1 MAVNTY
7 KEDEKVSDVSNI
19 KTLLRTVSYLKDYKV
34 QTFFAI
40 LMILA
45 QTLIVAILPSFS
57 ERAVDVNIANKDVRG
72 LLINEFLETLEGDYE
87 NVFFRDEP

>member
-34 QTFFAI
+34 QTILAI

-45 QTLIVAILPSFS
+45 ETLIVAILPSFS
-57 ERAVDVNIANKDVRG
+57 ERAVDVNIANKDARG
-72 LLINEFLETLEGDYE
+72 LLITMGIATAL
-87 NVFFRDEP
+87 